1 MILGGECGI
10 SPSEVDGEARV
21 IDGPMQSGL
30 DDYGRV
36 WWHSVVGFSAHPLSW
51 RWRGR
56 SVVCA
61 PRAPL
66 VEART
71 HGLHDVVARWI
82 AAVTGFLGR
91 EVLGG
96 VGRGVVEHGSAH
108 VAIVGSVV
116 SVHGAVEP
124 MRGCF
129 NSPLGA
135 GVGSS

>member
-1 MILGGECGI
+1 MRSHPLRWMR
-10 SPSEVDGEARV
+10 RV
-21 IDGPMQSGL
+21 IDGPKQSGL
-30 DDYGRV
+30 DDIGRV
-36 WWHSVVGFSAHPLSW
+36 WWHSVVSFSAHPLSW
-51 RWRGR
+51 RRRGR

-71 HGLHDVVARWI
+71 QGLHVLVARWI
-82 AAVTGFLGR
+82 AAVTGFLGL
-91 EVLGG
+91 EVLGS
-96 VGRGVVEHGSAH
+96 VGRGVVKHWSAH

-116 SVHGAVEP
+116 SVQGAVET
-124 MRGCF
+124 MCGCF